1 MSGNIIE
8 VCTLFFN
15 YKPNDQASI
24 IWHEIYHIEHGINQ
38 NTTNSNITISLPKP
52 PENILEG
59 INRYIVWENQGITP
73 DIMDFVVEDRLNEF
87 LTEKNVK
94 DIQWYKNEVEAYVAE
109 KDNGISKSDLYEGL
123 INFMHWKYENII
135 ESLNK

>member
-1 MSGNIIE
+1 
-8 VCTLFFN
+8 
-15 YKPNDQASI
+15 
-24 IWHEIYHIEHGINQ
+24 
-38 NTTNSNITISLPKP
+38 
-52 PENILEG
+52 
-59 INRYIVWENQGITP
+59 
-73 DIMDFVVEDRLNEF
+73 MDFVVEARLNEF